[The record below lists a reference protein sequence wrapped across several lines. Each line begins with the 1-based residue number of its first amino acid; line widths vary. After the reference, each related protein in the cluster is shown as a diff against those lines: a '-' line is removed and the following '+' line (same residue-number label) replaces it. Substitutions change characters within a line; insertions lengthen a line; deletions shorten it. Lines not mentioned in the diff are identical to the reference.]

1 MLATSKE
8 WERPRPVEA
17 SCSEGVLKVL
27 KGCRTILKGNRHD
40 SLYIL
45 QGSVETGES
54 NLAETAKDETRLWH
68 SRLAHM
74 SQRGMELLVK
84 KGFLDSSKIKEWT
97 KREDEKSEILQG
109 LGMPHQDEPV
119 ALGVSYLAVVS
130 PGPSLAGSLHRHLL
144 WNEYINHSEE
154 SLFFCEGERRT
165 GLNNEFRKAQEGA
178 WKKHS
183 KELGHRAAIGQDLP

>member
-1 MLATSKE
+1 MDIGLEREKRTKCGLPPFSETDGVNLFPHMRKGERMLATSKE

-84 KGFLDSSKIKEWT
+84 KGFLDSSK
-97 KREDEKSEILQG
+97 
-109 LGMPHQDEPV
+109 
-119 ALGVSYLAVVS
+119 VS
-130 PGPSLAGSLHRHLL
+130 SLK
-144 WNEYINHSEE
+144 
-154 SLFFCEGERRT
+154 FCEDCIYGKTHRVNFST
-165 GLNNEFRKAQEGA
+165 GQHTTKNPLDYVHSDLWGA
-178 WKKHS
+178 PS
-183 KELGHRAAIGQDLP
+183 VPLSF